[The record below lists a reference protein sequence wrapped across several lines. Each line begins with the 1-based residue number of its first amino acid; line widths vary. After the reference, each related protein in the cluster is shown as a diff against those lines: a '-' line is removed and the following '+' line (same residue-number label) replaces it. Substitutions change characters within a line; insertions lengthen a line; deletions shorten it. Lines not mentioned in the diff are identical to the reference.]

1 MLNLSSSGCDPQPT
15 LAPKLSSKFAVI
27 RNADFLKRRGKSE
40 VHSGRAHMRRRE
52 FITLVG
58 GAAGWPVM
66 SRAQQSKRFV
76 IGYLSSISN
85 EPEVLAGFRKGLADL
100 GFIEGQNVT
109 VIYRYANGQYE
120 RLPALV
126 AELIA
131 EQVDVIVTEPSSPAA
146 LAAKRTTSTIPIVFY
161 IGVDPVGLGLI
172 SSYNRPG
179 ANVTGIN
186 VAPESLTAK
195 RFELLNE
202 FVPKHVLL
210 AELLNPNNKAFLT
223 SEVKSVEEAAGMLGR
238 EVVFVNASTEAEI
251 ANGFEEIARKHV
263 GGLVVSLE
271 AVFEKSRVQIVSL
284 ANRYNVPAVYP
295 TRQFTELGGLL
306 SYGPNISAAH
316 RQVGYYTGEILKGT
330 HPADLPV
337 MTPIKYDLVINLKTA
352 KLLGIDVPSSL
363 LATADEVIE

>member
-1 MLNLSSSGCDPQPT
+1 
-15 LAPKLSSKFAVI
+15 V
-27 RNADFLKRRGKSE
+27 
-40 VHSGRAHMRRRE
+40 RRRD

-58 GAAGWPVM
+58 GAAAGWPVT
-66 SRAQQSKRFV
+66 SRAQRPKSFV

-85 EPEVLAGFRKGLADL
+85 EPEVLAGFRRGLADL

-131 EQVDVIVTEPSSPAA
+131 EQVDVIVTQPSSPAA
-146 LAAKRTTSTIPIVFY
+146 LAAKRATSTIPIVFY
-161 IGVDPVGLGLI
+161 VGADPVGLGLI

-179 ANVTGIN
+179 SNVTGIN

-195 RFELLNE
+195 RFELLNDL
-202 FVPKHVLL
+202 VSKHVLL
-210 AELLNPNNKAFLT
+210 AELLNPNNKAFST
-223 SEVKSVEEAAGMLGR
+223 SEVRLAKEAATTLDR
-238 EVVFVNASTEAEI
+238 EVMFINASTEAEI
-251 ANGFEEIARKHV
+251 ANGFEEIATKHV

-271 AVFEKSRVQIVSL
+271 AAFEKSREQIVTL
-284 ANRYNVPAVYP
+284 ANRYRVAAVYP
-295 TRQFTELGGLL
+295 TRQFTELGGLV

-316 RQVGYYTGEILKGT
+316 RQVGDYAGEILRGA

-337 MTPIKYDLVINLKTA
+337 ITPTKYDLVINLKTA
-352 KLLGIDVPSSL
+352 NLLGLTVP
-363 LATADEVIE
+363 LALQTAADDLIE

>member
-1 MLNLSSSGCDPQPT
+1 
-15 LAPKLSSKFAVI
+15 
-27 RNADFLKRRGKSE
+27 
-40 VHSGRAHMRRRE
+40 MRRRD

-58 GAAGWPVM
+58 GAVPGWPVM
-66 SRAQQSKRFV
+66 SRAQGPKGFV

-85 EPEVLAGFRKGLADL
+85 EPEVLAGFRRGLADL

-131 EQVDVIVTEPSSPAA
+131 LQVDVIVTQPSSPAA
-146 LAAKRTTSTIPIVFY
+146 LAAKRATSTIPIVFY
-161 IGVDPVGLGLI
+161 IGADPIGLGLI

-179 ANVTGIN
+179 ATVTGIN

-195 RFELLNE
+195 RLELLNDL
-202 FVPKHVLL
+202 VPKHVLL
-210 AELLNPNNKAFLT
+210 AELLNPNNKAFSM
-223 SEVKSVEEAAGMLGR
+223 SEVRLVTEAARTLDR
-238 EVVFVNASTEAEI
+238 EVAFINASTEAEI
-251 ANGFEEIARKHV
+251 ANGFEEMATKHV

-271 AVFEKSRVQIVSL
+271 AVFEKSREQIVTL
-284 ANRYNVPAVYP
+284 ANRYRVAAVYP

-316 RQVGYYTGEILKGT
+316 RQVGDYAGRILKGT

-337 MTPIKYDLVINLKTA
+337 MTPTKYDLVINLKTA
-352 KLLGIDVPSSL
+352 KLLGLTVPL
-363 LATADEVIE
+363 VLQTAADDLIE